1 MLTRRRVIRAAVAVA
16 VIAAIGVVVVIG
28 RPLTAVA
35 TAYTAQTVCS
45 ETFVGGRDA
54 VQVVS
59 DLAIDDLRPLRLIR
73 VTVDTIERVTIARFP
88 LLPGRTARYCEVFG
102 CVLQPPGSAAI
113 ATPAAPSAAL
123 ATQANYADRDSA
135 ATLSPNNRQAM
146 DEVLDDAFGEPDS
159 AHPRRTR
166 AIVVMQHGVV
176 VAERYAAGAGA
187 ETPLSGWSMT
197 KSVLNALV
205 GIAVR
210 DGVLSLND
218 PVRLRMWSAPGDPRA
233 RISINDLL
241 RMSSGLRF
249 DEGEA
254 NPSSDVL
261 RMLYD
266 EPDMASFAADKVL
279 ESNPGSRWKYSSGTS
294 VILSRVLREAL
305 GDQAYWRFPRA
316 ALFAPLGMR
325 HALLQADPSG
335 TFVASSYMYAT
346 AREWGRFGQLY
357 LQDGVWR
364 GERILPEGWVEYTRT
379 PAPAA
384 PSTYGAHF
392 WLSTPIEYRGPTADL
407 PAGVFHAVGHEG
419 QFVTL
424 VPSRNVVIVRLG
436 RTRYPNAWA
445 HDRFV
450 SKVLAALPE

>member
-1 MLTRRRVIRAAVAVA
+1 
-16 VIAAIGVVVVIG
+16 
-28 RPLTAVA
+28 
-35 TAYTAQTVCS
+35 
-45 ETFVGGRDA
+45 
-54 VQVVS
+54 
-59 DLAIDDLRPLRLIR
+59 
-73 VTVDTIERVTIARFP
+73 
-88 LLPGRTARYCEVFG
+88 
-102 CVLQPPGSAAI
+102 
-113 ATPAAPSAAL
+113 
-123 ATQANYADRDSA
+123 
-135 ATLSPNNRQAM
+135 M
-146 DEVLDDAFGEPDS
+146 DEVLNDAFAEPDS
-159 AHPRRTR
+159 AHPRRTC

-187 ETPLSGWSMT
+187 ETPLIGWSMT

-205 GIAVR
+205 GIAV
-210 DGVLSLND
+210 
-218 PVRLRMWSAPGDPRA
+218 
-233 RISINDLL
+233 
-241 RMSSGLRF
+241 
-249 DEGEA
+249 
-254 NPSSDVL
+254 
-261 RMLYD
+261 D

-294 VILSRVLREAL
+294 LILSRVLREAL
-305 GDQAYWRFPRA
+305 GDEAYWRFPRT

-392 WLSTPIEYRGPTADL
+392 WLSTPTEYRWPTVEL